1 MGAVCHASF
10 LGATGVCYDAQTMQ
24 IIPYSRYRKLVL
36 VCTNER
42 EGRTCCKKKGSGE
55 FYDLLKQQ
63 VKERVP
69 FVRVTQTR
77 CLGHCLVGT
86 TVVIMPDNIW
96 LGEVEGGDID
106 EIIELLGNG

>member
-1 MGAVCHASF
+1 MKQVS
-10 LGATGVCYDAQTMQ
+10 
-24 IIPYSRYRKLVL
+24 YSRYKKIVL
-36 VCTNER
+36 VCTNDR
-42 EGRTCCKKKGSGE
+42 EKRMCCKKKGSEE
-55 FYDLLKQQ
+55 FYLKLKQQ

-96 LGEVEGGDID
+96 LGEVEEKDID
-106 EIIELLGNG
+106 EIIKRFLVG